1 LEFAERNEGWR
12 ATCGHF
18 HTRRHRDAAIDV
30 EEIHMHL
37 APVVTRRVMS
47 VATIAFVA
55 TFTACDRPATEPT
68 APLTA
73 SAAKGDGGGALPT
86 RYVLPGSSV
95 FPEGVAFDQKTQRVF
110 VSSTTNGTIFAGD
123 ASDETLAAFL
133 APGGDGRTTAIGL
146 DVDDDGHLFVAGG
159 ATGLVF
165 VYDANTGALIE
176 RLSGGSTPTFI
187 NDIAVDGDGVAYI
200 TDSMSPVIYRI
211 VPDGAG
217 GYTIER
223 WLELAGTP
231 IVYTTGFNLNGIVV
245 SSNGRYLFTIQS
257 NTGRIYRIDT
267 ATKEIVQLDVGGTT
281 FPAGDG
287 LWLHGNALYVLQNQ
301 QELITELRVQ
311 PIQANAD
318 IVGQTTDESFRFP
331 TSLVIARGR
340 MLVVNSQFDRRA
352 TSNPV
357 LPFTVSVVPV
367 P

>member
-1 LEFAERNEGWR
+1 M
-12 ATCGHF
+12 HF
-18 HTRRHRDAAIDV
+18 VTVPSRRIVTFGAIASLAA
-30 EEIHMHL
+30 L
-37 APVVTRRVMS
+37 
-47 VATIAFVA
+47 
-55 TFTACDRPATEPT
+55 TACDQPATAP
-68 APLTA
+68 AMPLTA
-73 SAAKGDGGGALPT
+73 SAARGGIGGPLPT

-95 FPEGVAFDQKTQRVF
+95 FPEGIAYDQRTQRVF
-110 VSSTTNGTIFAGD
+110 VSSTTNGAVFAGH
-123 ASDETLAAFL
+123 ASEEDLSAFL
-133 APGGDGRTTAIGL
+133 APGADGRTTAVGL

-159 ATGLVF
+159 ATGFVF
-165 VYDANTGALIE
+165 VYDANSGALIE

-200 TDSMSPVIYRI
+200 TDSMSPVIYRV

-223 WLELAGTP
+223 WLALAGTP

-257 NTGRIYRIDT
+257 NTGKLYRIDI
-267 ATKEIVQLDVGGTT
+267 ATKEIVQLDVGGAT

-287 LWLHGNALYVLQNQ
+287 LWLHGNSLYVLQNQ

-311 PIQANAD
+311 PNQSTAT
-318 IVGQTTDESFRFP
+318 VVSQTTDESFRFP

-340 MLVVNSQFDRRA
+340 FLVVNSQFDRRA
-352 TSNPV
+352 SATPV

>member
-1 LEFAERNEGWR
+1 MTL
-12 ATCGHF
+12 
-18 HTRRHRDAAIDV
+18 V
-30 EEIHMHL
+30 
-37 APVVTRRVMS
+37 PVVTRRIVN
-47 VATIAFVA
+47 VAVIAGVA
-55 TFTACDRPATEPT
+55 AFTACDRPATAPT

-73 SAAKGDGGGALPT
+73 SAARGDAGGPLPT

-95 FPEGVAFDQKTQRVF
+95 FPEGVAFDLKTQRVF
-110 VSSTTNGTIFAGD
+110 VSSTTDGTIFAGD
-123 ASDETLAAFL
+123 ASDETLASFL
-133 APGGDGRTTAIGL
+133 APGANGRTTAVGL
-146 DVDDDGHLFVAGG
+146 EVDDDGHLFVAGG
-159 ATGLVF
+159 ATGFVF

-187 NDIAVDGDGVAYI
+187 NDIAADGEGVAYI
-200 TDSMSPVIYRI
+200 TDSMSPVIYRV

-223 WLELAGTP
+223 WLALGGTP

-245 SSNGRYLFTIQS
+245 SANGRYLFTIQS

-267 ATKEIVQLDVGGTT
+267 ATKEIVQLDVGGAT

-287 LWLHGNALYVLQNQ
+287 LWMHGNTLYVLQNQ

-311 PIQANAD
+311 PNQAVAEV
-318 IVGQTTDESFRFP
+318 VGQTTDESFRFP

-352 TSNPV
+352 SGTPV